1 MAANSNVNASVE
13 QANVSS
19 GWDEARSD
27 ASTSPVT
34 LLEMKKK
41 SVDFPAP
48 ESSGRDLHANFHDMK
63 RRVRSY
69 LARGKNECQR
79 AAKIIGREARWLKYE
94 HPGYVV
100 GAAAVAGFA
109 CGLLLRTRQSKRRLN
124 LYE

>member
-27 ASTSPVT
+27 ASTSAKT
-34 LLEMKKK
+34 LEIKKK
-41 SVDFPAP
+41 SPSRFPSPDIGA
-48 ESSGRDLHANFHDMK
+48 RNLKANFLDVK

-69 LARGKNECQR
+69 LARDKNECQR
-79 AAKIIGREARWLKYE
+79 AAKIIGREAHWLKYE

-109 CGLLLRTRQSKRRLN
+109 CGLLLRTRQSRRRLD